1 MLTYSIQERGE
12 TPLYEYLYR
21 QIKGDILAGRLKEG
35 ERLPSKRSL
44 ARHLSVAV
52 VTVEHAYAQLE
63 AEGYLK
69 AAEKRGYFVDQ
80 VAEQPMASA
89 ARPPLAC
96 RERGEKAWFL
106 DLTANRAIPEL
117 FPSALWARLMRQ
129 VLSEPGLM
137 EAAPSNGAPGLRRAI
152 AGYLYHF
159 RGMAVEP
166 EQIVVGAGTEYLYT
180 LLIQL
185 LGRKKR
191 FGVEDPGYRK
201 ISRIY
206 GANGV
211 DWRPVALDE
220 GGLSLSGLEESG
232 AQVVHI
238 SPSHHYPTGRVMP
251 IARRQALLA
260 WASQGEGRYIIE
272 DDYDSEFRFTGRP
285 IPTLQ
290 SIDRD
295 GRAVYVNT
303 FSKTIAPS
311 IRIAYMVLPPQLL
324 APFQEQLGFYA
335 STVPSLE
342 QYTLERFIAGGHF
355 ERHLSR
361 ARTRYRALRDQ
372 VIGAVERSPLGMRTR
387 VLEAD
392 AGLHFLLKV
401 ELGLGD
407 GELVRRAAEVGIK
420 LSCLSDH
427 LIRPDRRY
435 DGYVVVNYSGAESGK
450 VEEAANRLAQAW
462 GIGQ

>member
-1 MLTYSIQERGE
+1 MLTYPIQKRGE
-12 TPLYEYLYR
+12 LPLYEYLYH
-21 QIKGDILAGRLKEG
+21 QIKGDILAGRLREG
-35 ERLPSKRSL
+35 EKLPSKRSL

-69 AAEKRGYFVDQ
+69 AEERRGYFVDQ
-80 VAEQPMASA
+80 VAEQPLPTAGGSDVDSQEE
-89 ARPPLAC
+89 R
-96 RERGEKAWFL
+96 RETWFL
-106 DLTANRAIPEL
+106 DLTTNRVVPDL

-137 EAAPSNGAPGLRRAI
+137 EAAPSHGVPELRRAI
-152 AGYLYHF
+152 AEYLYHF
-159 RGMAVEP
+159 RGMSVDP
-166 EQIVVGAGTEYLYT
+166 GQIVIGAGTEYLYT

-185 LGRKKR
+185 LGREKR

-211 DWRPVALDE
+211 DWRPIELDE
-220 GGLSLSGLEESG
+220 GGLSLSGLEKSG

-260 WASQGEGRYIIE
+260 WAAQGAERYIIE

-285 IPTLQ
+285 IPTIQ
-290 SIDRD
+290 SIDNI
-295 GRAVYVNT
+295 GRVIYINT

-311 IRIAYMVLPPQLL
+311 IRIAYMVLPPKLL
-324 APFQEQLGFYA
+324 KPFRERLGFYA

-342 QYTLERFIAGGHF
+342 QYTLARFITGGHF

-361 ARTRYRALRDQ
+361 ARTRYRTLRDQ
-372 VIGAVERSPLGMRTR
+372 VIRAVEGSPLGGHTQ

-407 GELVRRAAEVGIK
+407 EELKRRAAEEGIK
-420 LSCLSDH
+420 LSCLSDY
-427 LIRPDRRY
+427 LLCPDRRY
-435 DGYVVVNYSGAESGK
+435 CGNIVVNYSGVESGR
-450 VEEAANRLAQAW
+450 VSQAAARLARAW
-462 GIGQ
+462 GIEP